1 MTVRLSPL
9 EISFPQDFAVCKG
22 DRLDHLAEK
31 KLKIIYNIFNFF
43 FLDGLGGHPPF
54 AAALSAGSTRPT
66 CGSPKTNASETRDPK
81 TSDPETHDPKTSDPE
96 TRDPKTSDPKEA
108 GVREARVQEARVQEA
123 RVQEARVQEAR
134 IQNAMPATCQ
144 SKMQRFSKQLS
155 GKRPRHGSHFQSQ
168 PSPPRTPAAQTH
180 ATRRPATQKPATRR
194 PATRRPA
201 TRRLATR
208 RRPESERQE
217 SRRPESRKQESKRLE
232 PKKQKSKRPSEGSR
246 CQATTYSFAAA
257 FSRTVLLQWAAE

>member
-1 MTVRLSPL
+1 MRSGREPIRCRPAWSRLQGYASQQHATL
-9 EISFPQDFAVCKG
+9 EHQAPKGSFPQDFAVCKG

-31 KLKIIYNIFNFF
+31 KLKLMYNNFNLF

-54 AAALSAGSTRPT
+54 AAALSAGNTRLT

-123 RVQEARVQEAR
+123 RVQEARVQEAK

-144 SKMQRFSKQLS
+144 S
-155 GKRPRHGSHFQSQ
+155 
-168 PSPPRTPAAQTH
+168 
-180 ATRRPATQKPATRR
+180 AT
-194 PATRRPA
+194 
-201 TRRLATR
+201 L
-208 RRPESERQE
+208 
-217 SRRPESRKQESKRLE
+217 
-232 PKKQKSKRPSEGSR
+232 
-246 CQATTYSFAAA
+246 
-257 FSRTVLLQWAAE
+257 